1 MLSVFYKQNKDL
13 KHRMRKKADFDIAYG
28 GWIPPSC
35 CSLLINF
42 LQWFFTYRS
51 VLLNKGDRNAFW
63 LPELIR
69 LDLKEFYTVKNEAD
83 FWNFMDKNF
92 AEYLFSDTEFVN
104 PETKEPLT
112 DLLKEFNDETLSNN
126 ARGRLFI
133 GSIRV
138 NQKRTIPE
146 ECKRGSTVTRYR
158 HHFTDCYD

>member
-1 MLSVFYKQNKDL
+1 
-13 KHRMRKKADFDIAYG
+13 
-28 GWIPPSC
+28 
-35 CSLLINF
+35 
-42 LQWFFTYRS
+42 
-51 VLLNKGDRNAFW
+51 
-63 LPELIR
+63 
-69 LDLKEFYTVKNEAD
+69 
-83 FWNFMDKNF
+83 MDKNV